1 MFPAIETT
9 GLMKIYRETAE
20 TGRPAVIDDFPFP
33 MGDTTRW
40 LDIRAVRVG
49 NRVSFAWRD
58 VTERHNSVERIA
70 ASEERYRLLAKN
82 MTDVIFRLDDDG
94 KIVWVSP
101 SLTSALGWGVED
113 WFGRKNSEFFV
124 DADGPAHFDADK
136 KLMAEG
142 KPTARRLRLRAK
154 DGTSHW
160 VEIHGGPYHDREGK
174 IAGST
179 GSLRV
184 IDARVQA
191 EQERLHQQEIIANE
205 RKYLADAIEGSDTG
219 TWEWYVQTGALV
231 LNEVW
236 ARLIGYRLEEISPTS
251 FETWEKFIHPED
263 LVAAKA
269 MLERCF
275 RREIEVYEVETRMR
289 HRNGGWVWILTRGRV
304 VEWTD
309 DGKPWRML
317 GIHREITAAVNLRQE
332 LERQATTDPLTGL
345 CNRREFEVC
354 ARRELSRAHRSRAAV
369 SLLMMDIDQFKAI
382 NDEHGHDAGDEVL
395 KTIARACAPHLR
407 QVDVLARLGGE
418 EFAIM
423 LPETGLDGAR
433 LVAERLRAAMGGES
447 VALGCGDNIRFT
459 VSIGVAE
466 NAAQS
471 EDLPVWVKRADE
483 ALYRAKHNGRNC
495 VCTG

>member
-1 MFPAIETT
+1 M
-9 GLMKIYRETAE
+9 
-20 TGRPAVIDDFPFP
+20 
-33 MGDTTRW
+33 
-40 LDIRAVRVG
+40 RVG

-58 VTERHNSVERIA
+58 VTERHDAVKKMA
-70 ASEERYRLLAKN
+70 ASEERYRLLATN
-82 MTDVIFRLDDDG
+82 MSDVIFRLDEEY
-94 KIVWVSP
+94 KIAWISP
-101 SLTSALGWGVED
+101 SLKRHLGWEVKDWLGRPGGVSLTDDEGLAK
-113 WFGRKNSEFFV
+113 F
-124 DADGPAHFDADK
+124 AADK
-136 KLMAEG
+136 ERIKLGRSVVSRVQM
-142 KPTARRLRLRAK
+142 PAK
-154 DGTSHW
+154 DGTVHW
-160 VEIHGGPYHDREGK
+160 AEVHFGPYREHDGR
-174 IAGST
+174 IAGVA
-179 GSLRV
+179 GSFRI
-184 IDARVQA
+184 IDAEVQA
-191 EQERLHQQEIIANE
+191 EQDKLHQQEIIASE

-219 TWEWYVQTGALV
+219 TWEWYVQTGGLV